1 MKIFVTGA
9 TGFIGSAIVE
19 ELLAYGHEVR
29 GLARSEQ
36 SAEKLRAAGAEALL
50 GNLEDLDSLRKGAE
64 MAEAVIHAGFLH
76 DFSRFAEACA
86 IDRNAIDALA
96 GAIAGTT
103 KSMVVTAGV
112 AYLDSKG
119 RVTLETDK
127 AFPPSEAYPRA
138 SEETAMALTEQGI
151 PVSVVRLPPSVHGQ
165 GDHAFVPMLIDLAR
179 RTGRSAYIGD
189 GLNAWPAVH
198 VKDAAACFRLAVE
211 AGQAAETFHA
221 VAEQGV
227 AFRQIAEAISAGTG
241 LPCVSLS
248 EEEAREHFGWF
259 FSFAVIDQ
267 PTSSESTRGS
277 LGWKPREPD
286 LLNDMQQAGY
296 FG

>member
-19 ELLAYGHEVR
+19 ELLAFGHEVL

-36 SAEKLRAAGAEALL
+36 SAKKLCAAGAEPLL
-50 GNLEDLDSLRKGAE
+50 GKLEDLDSLRKGAE

-86 IDRNAIDALA
+86 IDRIAIDAL
-96 GAIAGTT
+96 GSAIAETP
-103 KSMVVTAGV
+103 KPMVVTAGV
-112 AYLDSKG
+112 AYLNCKG
-119 RVTLETDK
+119 PVTLETDK

-138 SEETAMALTEQGI
+138 SEQTAMALTEQGI
-151 PVSVVRLPPSVHGQ
+151 AVSVVRLPPSVHGR

-179 RTGRSAYIGD
+179 RTGRSAYVGD

-198 VKDAAACFRLAVE
+198 VKDAVACFRLAVE
-211 AGQAAETFHA
+211 AGRRAETFHA
-221 VAEQGV
+221 VAEQGIP
-227 AFRQIAEAISAGTG
+227 FRQIAEAIGAGTG

-248 EEEAREHFGWF
+248 QQEAREHFGWF
-259 FSFAVIDQ
+259 YSFAVIDQ
-267 PTSSESTRGS
+267 PTSSESTRAQ
-277 LGWKPREPD
+277 LGWKPRQPG
-286 LLNDMQQAGY
+286 LLSDMQQAGY